1 MSGDGMQ
8 KDKKYEK
15 DELIELELFAI
26 DDENTVENAELPA
39 EVYFAEQ
46 VKEDTVDSVISED
59 YYRENDDL
67 TEATSTVTANYFL
80 EPAEKQPLE
89 ALDESMLFNEAD
101 LPKANLPKPADI
113 INDDNVQAERDSEVG
128 QVDVAVEEKTI
139 LPTSEIDYDLVVDRV
154 YDLLISRLQAELN
167 GSGTVTE

>member
-1 MSGDGMQ
+1 MN
-8 KDKKYEK
+8 KDIKNKK
-15 DELIELELFAI
+15 DELIELELFAV
-26 DDENTVENAELPA
+26 DDVNAVENEEMLA

-67 TEATSTVTANYFL
+67 TEAASTATANYFL

-89 ALDESMLFNEAD
+89 ALDESMLFNGAD

-113 INDDNVQAERDSEVG
+113 INDDNVRAERDSEAG
-128 QVDVAVEEKTI
+128 QADAVVEEKTI
-139 LPTSEIDYDLVVDRV
+139 LPTAEIDYDLVVDRV
-154 YDLLISRLQAELN
+154 YDLLINCLQAELN

>member
-1 MSGDGMQ
+1 MN
-8 KDKKYEK
+8 KDIKNKK
-15 DELIELELFAI
+15 DELIELELFAV
-26 DDENTVENAELPA
+26 DDVNAVENDEMLA
-39 EVYFAEQ
+39 EVYFAKQ

-67 TEATSTVTANYFL
+67 TEAASTAMANYFL
-80 EPAEKQPLE
+80 ETAEKQPLE

-101 LPKANLPKPADI
+101 LSKANLPMPADI
-113 INDDNVQAERDSEVG
+113 INDDNVQSERDSEVG
-128 QVDVAVEEKTI
+128 QADVTAEEKTI
-139 LPTSEIDYDLVVDRV
+139 LPTAEIDYDLVVDRV